1 MTLRIDAHQHF
12 WAIARG
18 DYGWMDGNPALAPIR
33 RDVVPGEL
41 APILKRHGID
51 RTVLVQAAPSIA
63 ETHYMLGLAD
73 ATDWIGKVVG
83 WVNFDRREDMA
94 GLEKLARHPK
104 FAGLRPMIQDIPDPD
119 WMLRPGVRWG
129 FDAIRDLDLSFD
141 ALGFPFHFN
150 NFIKLFDLYPDTRTV
165 LDHCLKPQIR
175 HRAFDDWA
183 AWMARLASETAV
195 SCKLSGLPTEANPG
209 WTVETLRPYAEHVLQ
224 VFGPDR
230 VIWGSDWPVLNLNGS
245 YESWLSAARSCVQP
259 EDHAAVFG
267 GNAARFYR
275 IA

>member
-33 RDVVPGEL
+33 RDFAPAEL
-41 APILKRHGID
+41 APILARHGID
-51 RTVLVQAAPSIA
+51 KTVLVQAAPSIA
-63 ETHYMLGLAD
+63 ETHYLLGLAD

-94 GLEKLARHPK
+94 ELEKLARHPK

-119 WMLRPGVRWG
+119 WMLRPEVRWG
-129 FDAIRDLDLSFD
+129 FDALRDLDLSFD
-141 ALGFPFHFN
+141 ALGFPIHFN
-150 NFIKLFDLYPDTRTV
+150 NFRQLFDLYPDTRTV

-183 AWMARLASETAV
+183 GWTERLARETPV
-195 SCKLSGLPTEANPG
+195 SCKLSGLASEANPG
-209 WTVETLRPYAEHVLQ
+209 WTVETLRPYAEHVLG
-224 VFGPDR
+224 VFGPER
-230 VIWGSDWPVLNLNGS
+230 VIWGSDWPVLDLNGS
-245 YESWLSAARSCVQP
+245 YESWLAAAQSCVLP
-259 EDHAAVFG
+259 ADHAAVFG
-267 GNAARFYR
+267 GNASRFYR